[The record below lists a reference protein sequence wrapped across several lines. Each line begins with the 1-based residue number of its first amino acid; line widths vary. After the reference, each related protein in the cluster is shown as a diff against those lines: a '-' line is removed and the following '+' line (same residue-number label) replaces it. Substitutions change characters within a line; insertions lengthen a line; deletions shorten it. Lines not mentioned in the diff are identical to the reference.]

1 MSHKTCFLSVVVPT
15 LNESLNIARTLR
27 YIRCTDPLAELIVID
42 GGSTD
47 GTIEIAKKYANKVI
61 VAKKGTIGGARNVG
75 AKAAKGEIIL
85 FVDADTI
92 PHMEFFE
99 KIRAICS
106 RDHKV
111 VGAGCVIMPRGVNFF
126 ESLFFYFLNFIVYL
140 SVRVGRPSIAGSCV
154 AYRRKAFWK
163 VGGFD
168 EEMAASEDQDLCVR
182 ISNVGQV
189 VFSPRIIAYTS
200 SRRLRELG
208 FFGLLFDWGKTTFNF
223 LLGIKNKK
231 YRLTHE
237 VQ

>member
-1 MSHKTCFLSVVVPT
+1 MVHNVCFLSVVVPT
-15 LNESLNIARTLR
+15 LNESLNIGRTLR
-27 YIRCTDPLAELIVID
+27 YIKCVDPLAEIIVVD
-42 GGSTD
+42 GGSKDRTVQ
-47 GTIEIAKKYANKVI
+47 IAKKYANKVI
-61 VAKKGTIGGARNVG
+61 VKKSKTIGAARNTGAR
-75 AKAAKGEIIL
+75 AAKGEIIL

-92 PHMEFFE
+92 PHVEFFE

-106 RDHKV
+106 RDHGV
-111 VGAGCVIMPRGVNFF
+111 VGAGCVIMPRGLNFF
-126 ESLFFYFLNFIVYL
+126 ESLFFYFLNFVVYL
-140 SVRVGRPSIAGSCV
+140 SVQLRRPSIAGSCV

-182 ISNVGQV
+182 ISKVGQV
-189 VFSPRIIAYTS
+189 IFSPRIIAYTS

-208 FFGLLFDWGKTTFNF
+208 FFGLLLDWSKTTLNF

-231 YRLTHE
+231 YQLTHE

>member
-1 MSHKTCFLSVVVPT
+1 MSHNICFLSVVVPT
-15 LNESLNIARTLR
+15 LNESLNIGRTLR
-27 YIRCTDPLAELIVID
+27 YIKCADPLAEVIVVD

-47 GTIEIAKKYANKVI
+47 ATIEIAKKYAHKVI
-61 VAKKGTIGGARNVG
+61 VKKSSTIGAARNIG
-75 AKAAKGEIIL
+75 AKAAKGEIVL

-99 KIRAICS
+99 KIRIICS

-111 VGAGCVIMPRGVNFF
+111 VGAGCVIMPRNINFF
-126 ESLFFYFLNFIVYL
+126 ESLFFYFLNFLVYL
-140 SVRVGRPSIAGSCV
+140 SVQLGRPSIAGSCV

-168 EEMAASEDQDLCVR
+168 EEMAASEDQDLCNR
-182 ISNVGQV
+182 IAKVGQV
-189 VFSPRIIAYTS
+189 IFSARIIAYTS

-208 FFGLLFDWGKTTFNF
+208 FFGLLTDWSKTTFNF
-223 LLGIKNKK
+223 LLSIKNKK
-231 YRLTHE
+231 YKLTHE

>member
-1 MSHKTCFLSVVVPT
+1 MLRAFANLIPLSQIYEIAIFIIRRRSFSMSHNACFLSVVVPT
-15 LNESLNIARTLR
+15 FNESLNISKTLR
-27 YIRCTDPLAELIVID
+27 YIRCIDPLAELIVVD

-47 GTIEIAKKYANKVI
+47 GTVEIAKKHAHKVI
-61 VAKKGTIGGARNVG
+61 FNTGKTIGAARNAG
-75 AKAAKGEIIL
+75 AKIANGEIIL

-92 PHMEFFE
+92 PHAEFFE
-99 KIRAICS
+99 KIRVICS

-140 SVRVGRPSIAGSCV
+140 SVQLGRPAIAGSCV

-182 ISNVGQV
+182 ISKVGQV
-189 VFSPRIIAYTS
+189 IFSPRM
-200 SRRLRELG
+200 
-208 FFGLLFDWGKTTFNF
+208 
-223 LLGIKNKK
+223 
-231 YRLTHE
+231 
-237 VQ
+237 

>member
-1 MSHKTCFLSVVVPT
+1 MVHNVCFLSVVVPT
-15 LNESLNIARTLR
+15 LNESLNIGRTLR
-27 YIRCTDPLAELIVID
+27 YIRCTDPLAELIVVD

-47 GTIEIAKKYANKVI
+47 GTVEIAKKYANKVI
-61 VAKKGTIGGARNVG
+61 VKKSKTIGAARNVG

-92 PHMEFFE
+92 PHMEFFD
-99 KIRAICS
+99 KIRTICA

-111 VGAGCVIMPRGVNFF
+111 VGAGCLIMPRNVNFF

-140 SVRVGRPSIAGSCV
+140 SVQIGRPAIAGSCV

-168 EEMAASEDQDLCVR
+168 EEMVASEDQDLCNR
-182 ISNVGQV
+182 IARVGQV
-189 VFSPRIIAYTS
+189 IFSPRIVAYTS
-200 SRRLRELG
+200 PRRLRELG
-208 FFGLLFDWGKTTFNF
+208 FFGLLIDWGKTTFNF

>member
-1 MSHKTCFLSVVVPT
+1 MAHKVCFLSVVVPT

-27 YIRCTDPLAELIVID
+27 YISSIDPLAELIVVD

-61 VAKKGTIGGARNVG
+61 VAKTGTIGAARNVG
-75 AKAAKGEIIL
+75 AKAAKGEVIL
-85 FVDADTI
+85 FVDADTL
-92 PHMEFFE
+92 PHVEFIE
-99 KIRAICS
+99 KIRTICS

-111 VGAGCVIMPRGVNFF
+111 VGAGCLIMPRGVNFF
-126 ESLFFYFLNFIVYL
+126 ESLFFYFLNFLVYL
-140 SVRVGRPSIAGSCV
+140 SVQVGRPSIAGSCV

-168 EEMAASEDQDLCVR
+168 EEMAASEDQDLCNR
-182 ISNVGQV
+182 ISKRGQV

-200 SRRLRELG
+200 PRRLRELG
-208 FFGLLFDWGKTTFNF
+208 FFGLLVDWSKTTFNF

-231 YRLTHE
+231 YRLTHD